1 MSVVSD
7 SVRPHRWQ
15 PTRLPCP
22 WDSPGKNWSGCHFLL
37 QCMKANS
44 EREVASSIH
53 RDNLISISFVSQ
65 KGENEVEIVD
75 EKIVE
80 NTIEHINA
88 T

>member
-1 MSVVSD
+1 
-7 SVRPHRWQ
+7 
-15 PTRLPCP
+15 
-22 WDSPGKNWSGCHFLL
+22 
-37 QCMKANS
+37 MKANS